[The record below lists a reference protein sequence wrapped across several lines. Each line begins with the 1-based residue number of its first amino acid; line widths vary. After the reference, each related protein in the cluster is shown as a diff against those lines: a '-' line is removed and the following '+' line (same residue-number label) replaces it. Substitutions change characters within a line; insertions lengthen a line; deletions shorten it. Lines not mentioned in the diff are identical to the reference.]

1 MCYLAPVFKFIFM
14 ILRAKYCPLSHK
26 TTTQYHFNAKSNLF
40 LLLAAIFLKSC
51 MAEAQ
56 MPMPLWPEGQI
67 PGALRNDTVVEQ
79 KITDKNGVLRYSDVR
94 IPTLTVWVPK
104 TKQRTDAAVLIIPG
118 GGYWI
123 VAAGHEG
130 EDLAK
135 WYNRLGITAFVLKYR
150 LPDPRLWA
158 YPREAPLQDARR
170 AMTIIRAG
178 ATQWGIDPAKV
189 GVMGFS
195 AGGHLA
201 STLCTH
207 DAETAA
213 LTNQTRPNWAVLGY
227 PVITFGPQCH
237 KGSKERLLGP
247 DKDNQVLVE
256 AYSNEG
262 RVTAQTPPTFI
273 VHSTDDK
280 TVPVENALLYYEAL
294 KTAGVS
300 ADLHVY
306 NRGGHGY
313 GLGTGRKDAPTEWPD
328 ALSAWLKRMD
338 YTKK

>member
-1 MCYLAPVFKFIFM
+1 M
-14 ILRAKYCPLSHK
+14 ISCAKYALINHK
-26 TTTQYHFNAKSNLF
+26 TTTKHYILGKIPDLF
-40 LLLAAIFLKSC
+40 LLFAAILFKSC
-51 MAEAQ
+51 MVEGQ
-56 MPMPLWPEGQI
+56 TPMPLWPEGQI
-67 PGALRNDTVVEQ
+67 PGALRNDTVIEQ
-79 KITDKNGVLRYSDVR
+79 KKIDKAGVLRYSDVR
-94 IPTLTVWVPK
+94 IPTLTAWIPK
-104 TKQRTDAAVLIIPG
+104 AKQRTGAAVLIIPG

-158 YPREAPLQDARR
+158 DPRQAPLQDARR
-170 AMTIIRAG
+170 AMTIIREG
-178 ATQWGIDPAKV
+178 AAQWGIDPAKV

-207 DAETAA
+207 DAETPA

-227 PVITFGPQCH
+227 PVITFGTNAHQ
-237 KGSKERLLGP
+237 GSRDRLLGA
-247 DKDNQVLVE
+247 DKNNQTLVE
-256 AYSNEG
+256 AYSNER

-280 TVPVENALLYYEAL
+280 AVPVENALLYYQAL
-294 KTAGVS
+294 KKAGVS

-306 NRGGHGY
+306 NKGGHGY
-313 GLGTGRKDAPTEWPD
+313 GLGTGRKDAPVEWPD
-328 ALSAWLKRMD
+328 ALMAWLKGMN